1 MVLPKMREEKKG
13 RIKPQKIE
21 EGRQMAESPIFS
33 SICSQPKYLELT
45 PDEVKLMI
53 LLIGW
58 SSHIWQNPSNIVM
71 EKNRVRREDIQKLS
85 GKLLAFVQAQTG

>member
-13 RIKPQKIE
+13 QMKPPQKA
-21 EGRQMAESPIFS
+21 EGRQMAESPIFT

-45 PDEVKLMI
+45 SDEVKLMI

-58 SSHIWQNPSNIVM
+58 SSNIWQNPSSMVM
-71 EKNRVRREDIQKLS
+71 EGNRVKREDIQKLS